1 MIVLAA
7 PIDELP
13 GSEALLQRGERGQAL
28 ARFIEVSRPTILL
41 GRRQDEAAVDAPKA
55 ARLGWDLRR
64 RVTPGGL
71 VYMDSSAVCLEL
83 ALPASHPAFT
93 TDVLQ
98 ATKWFGA
105 ILADALNTLGL
116 RGELA
121 ASNSPPG
128 PGLASQACFGSWVRG
143 EVLLG
148 GRKVFG
154 TAQYRRRSGALF
166 QSVAL
171 IGGSHGRIAT
181 VLPGSPDAR
190 SEAAA
195 AIEQRSVPL
204 TGASRDSLSEAIQA
218 ALAHVEVAFAG

>member
-1 MIVLAA
+1 MAA
-7 PIDELP
+7 PINELP
-13 GSEALLQRGERGQAL
+13 GSETLMQRGERGQAL
-28 ARFIEVSRPTILL
+28 ARFIQVGRPTILL
-41 GRRQDEAAVDAPKA
+41 GRRQDEAAVDAPEA
-55 ARLGWDLRR
+55 ARLGWHLQR

-71 VYMDSSAVCLEL
+71 VYMDSSAVCPEL

-105 ILADALNTLGL
+105 ILAAALNALGL

-121 ASNSPPG
+121 ASNSSPG

-143 EVLLG
+143 EVLLD

-166 QSVAL
+166 QGVAL
-171 IGGSHGRIAT
+171 IGSSHGRIAA
-181 VLPGSPDAR
+181 VLPGSPAAR

-195 AIEQRSVPL
+195 AIEQRSAPL
-204 TGASRDSLSEAIQA
+204 TGASHEALSEAIQA
-218 ALAHVEVAFAG
+218 ALARVEVAFAG